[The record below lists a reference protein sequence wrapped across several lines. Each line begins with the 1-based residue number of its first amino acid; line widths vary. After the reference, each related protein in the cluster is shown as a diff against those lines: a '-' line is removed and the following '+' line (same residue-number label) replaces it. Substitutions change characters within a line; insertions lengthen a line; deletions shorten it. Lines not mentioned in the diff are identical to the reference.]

1 MQLTLDQPGNIL
13 FISTYS
19 RRGFGIAGEHH
30 AQSLTL
36 TPDALEVHDAPMRLS
51 DLDAALAETIVERAP
66 DLVIVGTGGSLVFP
80 ELAFSATL
88 MQAGIGCE
96 VMATNAAC
104 RTYNVLAAES
114 RDVMAVLM
122 FDADAAPED

>member
-13 FISTYS
+13 FINTYS
-19 RRGFGIAGEHH
+19 NEGFGIAGDHH

-36 TPDALEVHDAPMRLS
+36 TPDVMELHESQMSLS
-51 DLDAALAETIVERAP
+51 DLNASLAETVVKRSP
-66 DLVIVGTGGSLVFP
+66 DLVIVGTGQTLTFP

-114 RDVMAVLM
+114 RDVMAILL
-122 FDADAAPED
+122 FEPTAGND